1 LSISRSA
8 LNAPVRN
15 RTDEEIEFGQ
25 KPPISPD
32 FENPAFRPYCCP
44 EADGTD
50 QFQPPMSENK
60 QGKILIVDDNEDLLK
75 AAKMFL
81 KRHMVQ
87 VDIEKNPEAI
97 PALMSNDNYDV
108 ILLDMNFTKDVS
120 SGSEGYFWLEK
131 ILQIDPS
138 AVVVLITAYGDVQMA
153 VKAIKAGATD
163 FVLKPWENEKL
174 LATLFSAMRLR
185 ESRDEIHTLRI
196 KNQEFNQV
204 QNEKYSDIIGSS
216 PAMQKIF
223 QTIDRV
229 AHTDANVLILGE
241 NGTGKELIA
250 RAIHRN
256 SARKN
261 ESFVSVDL
269 GSITETLFESELF
282 GHKKGAFT
290 DAKEDRPGRFE
301 MANGGTLFLDE
312 IGNLSM
318 PLQAKLL
325 TVIQNRRVSRVG
337 ANKETPVDIR
347 LICATNMPL
356 YDMVKENRFRQDLL
370 YRINTIEI
378 EIPSLRDRMED
389 IPLLANHFLK
399 QYSGKYS
406 KNTSK
411 ISEAAMARMHKH
423 PWPGNIRE
431 LQHSL
436 ERAIILSNSSVLQ
449 PEDFNF
455 TVGASKETD
464 QNLSLDQYNL
474 DEVEKLLIRKVL
486 KKYNGNI
493 TQAAS
498 ELGLTRSSLYRRL
511 EKHGL

>member
-1 LSISRSA
+1 M
-8 LNAPVRN
+8 
-15 RTDEEIEFGQ
+15 EQ
-25 KPPISPD
+25 
-32 FENPAFRPYCCP
+32 
-44 EADGTD
+44 
-50 QFQPPMSENK
+50 K

-75 AAKMFL
+75 AAKMHL
-81 KRHMVQ
+81 KRHFAQ
-87 VDIEKNPEAI
+87 VDTEKNPEAL
-97 PALMSNDNYDV
+97 PALMNNEDYDV

-120 SGSEGYFWLEK
+120 SGSEGYYWMER
-131 ILQIDPS
+131 ILQLDPS
-138 AVVVLITAYGDVQMA
+138 AVVVLITAYGDIQMA

-163 FVLKPWENEKL
+163 FVVKPWENEKL
-174 LATLFSAMRLR
+174 LATLYSAMRLR
-185 ESRDEIHTLRI
+185 ESRDVIESLKI
-196 KNQEFNQV
+196 KNHEINQAL
-204 QNEKYSDIIGSS
+204 NERYSEIIGQSNV
-216 PAMQKIF
+216 MQKIF

-229 AHTDANVLILGE
+229 AKTDANVLILGE

-261 ESFVSVDL
+261 ENFASVDL

-282 GHKKGAFT
+282 GHKKGSFT
-290 DAKEDRPGRFE
+290 DAKEDRAGRFE
-301 MANGGTLFLDE
+301 LANNGTLFLDE
-312 IGNLSM
+312 IGNLSL

-325 TVIQNRRVSRVG
+325 TVLQNRKVSRVG
-337 ANKETPVDIR
+337 SNKDTPIDIR

-356 YDMVKENRFRQDLL
+356 YEMVKENRFRQDLL

-378 EIPSLRDRMED
+378 EIPALRERFED

-399 QYSGKYS
+399 HYASKYD
-406 KNTSK
+406 KTVTK
-411 ISEAAMARMHKH
+411 ISEGAMARMHKH

-431 LQHSL
+431 LQHAI
-436 ERAIILSNSSVLQ
+436 ERAVILSGASVLQ

-455 TVGASKETD
+455 APAAAKED
-464 QNLSLDQYNL
+464 GQLALEQYNL
-474 DEVEKLLIRKVL
+474 EEVEKLLIRKVL

-511 EKHGL
+511 EKYGL

>member
-1 LSISRSA
+1 M
-8 LNAPVRN
+8 
-15 RTDEEIEFGQ
+15 T
-25 KPPISPD
+25 
-32 FENPAFRPYCCP
+32 
-44 EADGTD
+44 
-50 QFQPPMSENK
+50 ENK
-60 QGKILIVDDNEDLLK
+60 RGRILIVDDNEDLLK
-75 AAKMFL
+75 AARMHL
-81 KRHMVQ
+81 KRHFAQ
-87 VDIEKNPEAI
+87 VDVEKNPEAI
-97 PALMSNDNYDV
+97 PSLMANEDYDV

-120 SGSEGYFWLEK
+120 SGSEGYYWLEK
-131 ILQIDPS
+131 ILGIDPS

-185 ESRDEIHTLRI
+185 ESRDVIETLKI
-196 KNQEFNQV
+196 KNQEINQA
-204 QNEKYSDIIGSS
+204 QNERYSEIIGHSV
-216 PAMQKIF
+216 AIQKIF

-229 AHTDANVLILGE
+229 AKTDANVLILGE
-241 NGTGKELIA
+241 NGTGKEVIA
-250 RAIHRN
+250 RAIHKN

-261 ESFVSVDL
+261 ETFASVDL

-290 DAKEDRPGRFE
+290 DAREDRAGRFE
-301 MANGGTLFLDE
+301 LANHGTLFLDE

-325 TVIQNRRVSRVG
+325 TVLQNRKVSRVG
-337 ANKETPVDIR
+337 SNKDMPIDIR

-370 YRINTIEI
+370 YRVNTIEI
-378 EIPSLRDRMED
+378 EVPPLRERLED

-399 QYSGKYS
+399 HYGEKYGK
-406 KNTSK
+406 NVNK
-411 ISEAAMARMHKH
+411 ISEAAIARMHKH

-431 LQHSL
+431 LQHAL
-436 ERAIILSNSSVLQ
+436 ERAVILCNGPVLQ

-455 TVGASKETD
+455 TPPSNREDGKI
-464 QNLSLDQYNL
+464 NLEQFNL
-474 DEVEKLLIRKVL
+474 EEVEKLLIRKVL

>member
-1 LSISRSA
+1 M
-8 LNAPVRN
+8 
-15 RTDEEIEFGQ
+15 TEQ
-25 KPPISPD
+25 
-32 FENPAFRPYCCP
+32 
-44 EADGTD
+44 
-50 QFQPPMSENK
+50 K

-75 AAKMFL
+75 AAKMHL
-81 KRHMVQ
+81 KRHFAQ

-97 PALMSNDNYDV
+97 PSLMNNDNYDV

-120 SGSEGYFWLEK
+120 SGSEGYYWLEK
-131 ILQIDPS
+131 ILRIDPS
-138 AVVVLITAYGDVQMA
+138 AVVVLITAYGDIQMA

-174 LATLFSAMRLR
+174 LATLYSSMRLR
-185 ESRDEIHTLRI
+185 ETRDEVNTLKL
-196 KNQEFNQV
+196 KNQEINQAI
-204 QNEKYSDIIGSS
+204 NSRYEEIIGQSA
-216 PAMQKIF
+216 AMQRIF

-250 RAIHRN
+250 RAIHRH
-256 SARKN
+256 SARGK

-282 GHKKGAFT
+282 GHKKGSFT

-301 MANGGTLFLDE
+301 IANNGTLFLDE

-325 TVIQNRRVSRVG
+325 TVVQNRRVSRVG
-337 ANKETPVDIR
+337 ANKELPIDIR
-347 LICATNMPL
+347 LICATNLPL

-370 YRINTIEI
+370 YRVNTIEI

-389 IPLLANHFLK
+389 IPLLSHHFLK
-399 QYSGKYS
+399 HYAEKYNKS
-406 KNTSK
+406 VTK
-411 ISEAAMARMHKH
+411 ISDGAMTRMNKH

-431 LQHSL
+431 LQHSI
-436 ERAIILSNSSVLQ
+436 ERAVILSNSSVLQ

-455 TVGASKETD
+455 NTSAGKEND
-464 QNLSLDQYNL
+464 QPLNLDQFNL

-493 TQAAS
+493 TQAAA

>member
-1 LSISRSA
+1 M
-8 LNAPVRN
+8 
-15 RTDEEIEFGQ
+15 EQ
-25 KPPISPD
+25 
-32 FENPAFRPYCCP
+32 
-44 EADGTD
+44 
-50 QFQPPMSENK
+50 K

-81 KRHMVQ
+81 KRHFVQ
-87 VDIEKNPEAI
+87 VDIEKNPESI
-97 PALMSNDNYDV
+97 PALMAHEDYDV

-120 SGSEGYFWLEK
+120 SGSEGYYWLEK
-131 ILQIDPS
+131 ILELDPS

-174 LATLFSAMRLR
+174 LATLYSSMRLR
-185 ESRDEIHTLRI
+185 ESRDQVETLKI
-196 KNQEFNQV
+196 QNQEINKELNNRFS
-204 QNEKYSDIIGSS
+204 EIIGQSQS
-216 PAMQKIF
+216 MQRIF

-229 AHTDANVLILGE
+229 AQTDANVLILGE
-241 NGTGKELIA
+241 NGTGKEVIA

-256 SARKN
+256 SSRAREN
-261 ESFVSVDL
+261 FVSVDL

-301 MANGGTLFLDE
+301 LANGGTLFLDE
-312 IGNLSM
+312 IGNLTM

-325 TVIQNRRVSRVG
+325 TVLQNRRVSRVG
-337 ANKETPVDIR
+337 SNKETPVDIR

-370 YRINTIEI
+370 YRINTIEV
-378 EIPSLRDRMED
+378 EIPPLRERLED

-399 QYSGKYS
+399 HYSEKYS
-406 KNTSK
+406 KNVLK
-411 ISEAAMARMHKH
+411 ISDAAAARMHKH

-431 LQHSL
+431 LQHAI
-436 ERAIILSNSSVLQ
+436 ERAVILSNSPVLQ
-449 PEDFNF
+449 PEDFNL
-455 TVGASKETD
+455 TASSAKED
-464 QNLSLDQYNL
+464 GQLSLEQYNL
-474 DEVEKLLIRKVL
+474 EDVEKLLIRKVL
-486 KKYNGNI
+486 KKHNGNI